1 MSTRESIASRDT
13 ELLRST
19 PRPTAVPAVVA
30 RPASQSGFLRLL
42 AKSRA
47 HKLIYLCGDLLAL
60 TLAHMVAFRAVQRL
74 FHVPITGLNPFE
86 YHRFYIPF
94 FAVLLYLFDGY
105 KSPELRRP
113 EQELERSWKAVVIS
127 FLGLVLFNFVVF
139 RSEAFSRY
147 LLVCWFLTSYVFL
160 VGVRFAFRAIQ
171 ERFWRAGLMRRRA
184 LLVGSAAGLKE
195 YQQLLS
201 IQRHRGYDVAGAI
214 LVPEFGSEPGESEFE
229 SSFKIPILG
238 TLERWQDCLAD
249 ASADLLIVA
258 YPAVAGAGEWVSNLL
273 WRCRQRNVDVQLY
286 SGVLATANLNYE
298 IDEYAGSLRFYAQPR
313 WSLTAQRMLK
323 RASDILLGLIG
334 STFTLLLT
342 PVIGLIIKLE
352 DGGPIFYRSPYVR
365 SDGENGYYLKFR
377 TMRVDADQVLNRDPE
392 MLKAF
397 LEKHKLTNDPR
408 ITRIGRILRKY
419 SLDEFPSFFSIL
431 RGDISLVGPRTITQ
445 AQRPNYG
452 ALLPK
457 LLSVKPGLTGF
468 WQVMGRQ
475 TTSYDDKVRL
485 DMFYIDHWSIWLD
498 ILIIF
503 KTVWVVIRAEGAY

>member
-1 MSTRESIASRDT
+1 M
-13 ELLRST
+13 
-19 PRPTAVPAVVA
+19 
-30 RPASQSGFLRLL
+30 F
-42 AKSRA
+42 AKSPA

-60 TLAHMVAFRAVQRL
+60 TLAHMVAFRAVQGL
-74 FHVPITGLNPFE
+74 FHVPLTGLNPFE

-94 FAVLLYLFDGY
+94 FAVLLYIFDGY

-113 EQELERSWKAVVIS
+113 EQELERSWKAVVVS

-171 ERFWRAGLMRRRA
+171 ESFWRAGIMRRRA
-184 LLVGSAAGLKE
+184 VLVGSAAGLKE

-201 IQRHRGYDVAGAI
+201 IQRHRGYDLAGAI
-214 LVPEFGSEPGESEFE
+214 LVPEFGSDSGAHELDT
-229 SSFKIPILG
+229 SFDVPVLG
-238 TLERWQDCLAD
+238 SLDRWQDCIATT
-249 ASADLLIVA
+249 SADLLIVA
-258 YPAVAGAGEWVSNLL
+258 YPAVTGAGEWVSNLL
-273 WRCRQRNVDVQLY
+273 WRCHQRNIDVQLY

-313 WSLTAQRMLK
+313 WSLTVQRLLK
-323 RASDILLGLIG
+323 RSADVLLGLIG
-334 STFTLLLT
+334 SMFTLLLT
-342 PVIGLIIKLE
+342 PIIGLIIKLE

-365 SDGENGYYLKFR
+365 PDGQDGYYLKFR
-377 TMRVDADQVLNRDPE
+377 TMRIDADQVLNRDPE

-408 ITRIGRILRKY
+408 VTRIGRILRKY

-503 KTVWVVIRAEGAY
+503 KTFWVVIRAEGAY

>member
-1 MSTRESIASRDT
+1 M
-13 ELLRST
+13 
-19 PRPTAVPAVVA
+19 
-30 RPASQSGFLRLL
+30 F
-42 AKSRA
+42 AKSPA
-47 HKLIYLCGDLLAL
+47 HKLIYLCGDLFAL

-74 FHVPITGLNPFE
+74 FHVPLSGLNPFE

-113 EQELERSWKAVVIS
+113 EQELERSWKAVVVS

-139 RSEAFSRY
+139 RSEVFSRY

-171 ERFWRAGLMRRRA
+171 ERIWRAGMMRRRA
-184 LLVGSAAGLKE
+184 VLVGSPAGLKE

-214 LVPEFGSEPGESEFE
+214 LVPEFRSDSAEREFE
-229 SSFKIPILG
+229 TSLDIPILG
-238 TLERWQDCLAD
+238 SLDRWQDCITT

-258 YPAVAGAGEWVSNLL
+258 YPAVAGAGEWVANLL
-273 WRCRQRNVDVQLY
+273 WRCRQRNIDVQLY

-313 WSLTAQRMLK
+313 WSLTVQRMLK
-323 RASDILLGLIG
+323 RGADVLLGLIG
-334 STFTLLLT
+334 SIFTLLLT
-342 PVIGLIIKLE
+342 PIIGLIIKLE

-365 SDGENGYYLKFR
+365 PDGQDGYYLKFR
-377 TMRVDADQVLNRDPE
+377 TMRIDADQVLSRDPE

-408 ITRIGRILRKY
+408 VTRIGRILRKY

-503 KTVWVVIRAEGAY
+503 KTFWVVIRAEGAY

>member
-1 MSTRESIASRDT
+1 
-13 ELLRST
+13 
-19 PRPTAVPAVVA
+19 
-30 RPASQSGFLRLL
+30 
-42 AKSRA
+42 
-47 HKLIYLCGDLLAL
+47 
-60 TLAHMVAFRAVQRL
+60 MVAFRAVQRL
-74 FHVPITGLNPFE
+74 FHVPLAGLNPFE

-94 FAVLLYLFDGY
+94 FAVLLYVFDGY

-113 EQELERSWKAVVIS
+113 EQELERSWKAVVVS

-139 RSEAFSRY
+139 RSEVFSRY

-184 LLVGSAAGLKE
+184 VLVGSVAGLRD

-214 LVPEFGSEPGESEFE
+214 LVPESGPGSDDPAFE
-229 SSFKIPILG
+229 SSLNIPILG
-238 TLERWQDCLAD
+238 TLERWQDCLA
-249 ASADLLIVA
+249 STSSDLLIVT
-258 YPAVAGAGEWVSNLL
+258 YPAVAGAGEWVANLL
-273 WRCRQRNVDVQLY
+273 WRCRQRNIDVQLY

-313 WSLTAQRMLK
+313 WSVTLQRGLK
-323 RASDILLGLIG
+323 RILDLALGAFG
-334 STFTLLLT
+334 SIFTLLLT
-342 PVIGLIIKLE
+342 PIIGLAIKLE
-352 DGGPIFYRSPYVR
+352 DRGPIFYHSSYVR
-365 SDGENGYYLKFR
+365 PDGQDGYYLKFR

-397 LEKHKLTNDPR
+397 LVQHKLTNDPR
-408 ITRIGRILRKY
+408 VTHVGRILRKY

-431 RGDISLVGPRTITQ
+431 RGDISLVGPRTITE
-445 AQRPNYG
+445 AQRANYG

-475 TTSYDDKVRL
+475 TTTYDEKVRL

-503 KTVWVVIRAEGAY
+503 KTFWVVVRAEGAY

>member
-1 MSTRESIASRDT
+1 MSTRESIASRDPQ
-13 ELLRST
+13 LLRST
-19 PRPTAVPAVVA
+19 PRPAAVPTDA
-30 RPASQSGFLRLL
+30 RPVSQSGFFRLL

-47 HKLIYLCGDLLAL
+47 LKLVYLCGDLAAL
-60 TLAHMVAFRAVQRL
+60 TLAHMVVFRAVQRL
-74 FHVPITGLNPFE
+74 FHIPISGLNPFE

-94 FAVLLYLFDGY
+94 FAVLLYFFDGY

-113 EQELERSWKAVVIS
+113 EQELERSWKAVVVS

-139 RSEAFSRY
+139 RSEVFSRY
-147 LLVCWFLTSYVFL
+147 LMVCWFVMSYVFL

-171 ERFWRAGLMRRRA
+171 EKLWRAGRMRRRA
-184 LLVGSAAGLKE
+184 VLVGSGAGLRE

-214 LVPEFGSEPGESEFE
+214 LVPESGPGSVEPQFE
-229 SSFKIPILG
+229 NSLDVPVLG
-238 TLERWQDCLAD
+238 TLERWQDCLVST
-249 ASADLLIVA
+249 SADLLIVA
-258 YPAVAGAGEWVSNLL
+258 YPAVVGAGEWVSNLL
-273 WRCRQRNVDVQLY
+273 WRCRQRNIDVQLY
-286 SGVLATANLNYE
+286 SGVLATASLNCE
-298 IDEYAGSLRFYAQPR
+298 IDEYAGSLRFFAQPR
-313 WSLTAQRMLK
+313 FSLILQRAFK
-323 RASDILLGLIG
+323 RVADFVLGAVG
-334 STFTLLLT
+334 SAFTLLLT
-342 PVIGLIIKLE
+342 PIVGLIIKLE

-365 SDGENGYYLKFR
+365 PDGQNGYYLKFR
-377 TMRVDADQVLNRDPE
+377 TMRVDAEQVLNRDPE

-397 LEKHKLTNDPR
+397 LVQHKLTNDPR
-408 ITRIGRILRKY
+408 VTRIGRILRKY

-431 RGDISLVGPRTITQ
+431 RGDISLVGPRTVTE
-445 AQRPNYG
+445 AQLPNYG

-475 TTSYDDKVRL
+475 TTTYEEKVRL

-503 KTVWVVIRAEGAY
+503 KTFWVVIRAEGAY

>member
-13 ELLRST
+13 ELLRSA
-19 PRPTAVPAVVA
+19 PRPAAVPAVA
-30 RPASQSGFLRLL
+30 RPVSQAGFLRLL
-42 AKSRA
+42 SKSRA
-47 HKLIYLCGDLLAL
+47 LKLVYLCGDLFAL
-60 TLAHMVAFRAVQRL
+60 SLAHMAAFRAVQRL
-74 FHVPITGLNPFE
+74 FHVPISGLNPFE

-94 FAVLLYLFDGY
+94 FAVLLYFFDGY

-113 EQELERSWKAVVIS
+113 EQELERSWKAVVVS

-139 RSEAFSRY
+139 RSEVFSRY

-171 ERFWRAGLMRRRA
+171 ERFWRAGIMRRRA
-184 LLVGSAAGLKE
+184 VLVGSAAGLQE

-214 LVPEFGSEPGESEFE
+214 LAPEFGSESAEAELEKSLNVPL
-229 SSFKIPILG
+229 LG
-238 TLERWQDCLAD
+238 SVERWQDCLAS

-273 WRCRQRNVDVQLY
+273 WRCRQRKVDVQLY
-286 SGVLATANLNYE
+286 SGVLATANFNYE

-313 WSLTAQRMLK
+313 WSLIAQRTLK
-323 RASDILLGLIG
+323 RAGDLLLGLIG
-334 STFTLLLT
+334 SIFTLLVT
-342 PVIGLIIKLE
+342 PIIGLFIKLE
-352 DGGPIFYRSPYVR
+352 DGGPIFYRSAYVR
-365 SDGENGYYLKFR
+365 PDGQNGYYLKFR
-377 TMRVDADQVLNRDPE
+377 TMRTDADQVLNRDPE
-392 MLKAF
+392 MLKKF
-397 LEKHKLTNDPR
+397 LVQHKLTNDPR
-408 ITRIGRILRKY
+408 VTRVGRILRKY

-503 KTVWVVIRAEGAY
+503 KTFWVVIRAEGAF

>member
-1 MSTRESIASRDT
+1 M
-13 ELLRST
+13 
-19 PRPTAVPAVVA
+19 
-30 RPASQSGFLRLL
+30 F
-42 AKSRA
+42 AKSPA
-47 HKLIYLCGDLLAL
+47 HKLIYLCGDLFAL

-74 FHVPITGLNPFE
+74 FHVSVSGINPFE

-94 FAVLLYLFDGY
+94 FAVVLYFFDGY

-139 RSEAFSRY
+139 RSEVFSRY
-147 LLVCWFLTSYVFL
+147 LLVCWFLTSYIFL

-184 LLVGSAAGLKE
+184 VLVGSAAGLRE

-214 LVPEFGSEPGESEFE
+214 LVPESGSDSDEPEFE
-229 SSFKIPILG
+229 SSLNIPILG
-238 TLERWQDCLAD
+238 TLERWQDCLA
-249 ASADLLIVA
+249 STSSDLLIVA
-258 YPAVAGAGEWVSNLL
+258 YPAVAGAGEWVANLL
-273 WRCRQRNVDVQLY
+273 WRCRQRNIDVQLY
-286 SGVLATANLNYE
+286 SGVLATANLSYE

-313 WSLTAQRMLK
+313 WSLTLQRALK
-323 RASDILLGLIG
+323 RVADLLLGAIG
-334 STFTLLLT
+334 SAFTVLVT
-342 PVIGLIIKLE
+342 PIIGLLIKLE
-352 DGGPIFYRSPYVR
+352 DRGPIFYRSSYVR
-365 SDGENGYYLKFR
+365 PDGQDGYYLKFR
-377 TMRVDADQVLNRDPE
+377 TMRIDADQVLSRDPE

-397 LEKHKLTNDPR
+397 LVQHKLTKDPR
-408 ITRIGRILRKY
+408 VTRVGRFLRKY

-452 ALLPK
+452 GLLPK

-475 TTSYDDKVRL
+475 TTTYDEKVRL

-503 KTVWVVIRAEGAY
+503 KTFWVVIRAEGAY

>member
-1 MSTRESIASRDT
+1 MSTRETIASRDT
-13 ELLRST
+13 ELLRAA
-19 PRPTAVPAVVA
+19 PGPAAVPAIA
-30 RPASQSGFLRLL
+30 RPVSQPGFLRLL
-42 AKSRA
+42 ARSRA
-47 HKLIYLCGDLLAL
+47 LKLVYLCGDLFAL
-60 TLAHMVAFRAVQRL
+60 TLAHMVAFRAVQHL
-74 FHVPITGLNPFE
+74 FHVPISGLNPFE

-94 FAVLLYLFDGY
+94 FAVLLYFFDGY

-113 EQELERSWKAVVIS
+113 EQELERSWKAVVVS

-139 RSEAFSRY
+139 RSEVFSRY

-160 VGVRFAFRAIQ
+160 VAVRFAFRAIQ
-171 ERFWRAGLMRRRA
+171 ERLWAAGQMRRRA
-184 LLVGSAAGLKE
+184 VLVGSAAGLKE

-214 LVPEFGSEPGESEFE
+214 LVAESGAVAEAQFDQPLN
-229 SSFKIPILG
+229 IPILG
-238 TLERWQDCLAD
+238 TLERWQDCIAS
-249 ASADLLIVA
+249 ASADLLVVA

-273 WRCRQRNVDVQLY
+273 WRCRQRNIDVQLY

-313 WSLTAQRMLK
+313 WSHMLQRVFK
-323 RASDILLGLIG
+323 RALDLVLGSIG
-334 STFTLLLT
+334 SVFTLLIT
-342 PVIGLIIKLE
+342 PIIGLIIKLE
-352 DGGPIFYRSPYVR
+352 DGGPIFYHSSYVR
-365 SDGENGYYLKFR
+365 PDGQDGYYLKFR

-397 LEKHKLTNDPR
+397 LVQHKLTNDPR
-408 ITRIGRILRKY
+408 VTRIGRFLRKY
-419 SLDEFPSFFSIL
+419 SLDEFPSFFSIF

-452 ALLPK
+452 GLLPK

-475 TTSYDDKVRL
+475 TTTYDEKVRL

-503 KTVWVVIRAEGAY
+503 KTVWVVVRAEGAY